1 MICSKII
8 IVSNLGNKNKYMK
21 YLGFLFINIVFLFTI
36 YYMYKLHGHEFVE
49 LFRLLESGDQEA
61 ISEYL
66 NRQGQWQGMLSVFFI
81 SILQVVS
88 IIIPGMAIQIAAGL
102 IFGWWRAFIATYLGF
117 VAGNLLV
124 FLIVRHLGNRI
135 QGLFDDDSEKE
146 VGWLMSKINNANSTF
161 VIALA
166 CLVPGVPNGIIPYV
180 AAKTDITK
188 KDFTFAIAASCW
200 IQILL
205 NCITGYFI
213 VKGILSF
220 VIISFALQIV
230 FIIYVTTHRDQVIE
244 YMNNIRGRKHNEKN

>member
-1 MICSKII
+1 M
-8 IVSNLGNKNKYMK
+8 SNFVNKHKYIR
-21 YLGFLFINIVFLFTI
+21 YLGFMFVNAVFLFTI
-36 YYMYKLHGHEFVE
+36 YYMYKTHGHEFVQ
-49 LFRLLESGDQEA
+49 LVRLLESGDQDA
-61 ISEYL
+61 ISDYL

-117 VAGNLLV
+117 VAGNVLV
-124 FLIVRHLGNRI
+124 FLVVRNLGNRI
-135 QGLFDDDSEKE
+135 HGLFDADSEKE
-146 VGWLMSKINNANSTF
+146 VGWLMGKINNANSTF
-161 VIALA
+161 MVALA

-188 KDFTFAIAASCW
+188 KDFAFAIASSCW

-213 VKGILSF
+213 VKGVISF
-220 VIISFALQIV
+220 VIISFALQII
-230 FIIYVTTHRDQVIE
+230 FIIYVTSHRDQVIE
-244 YMNNIRGRKHNEKN
+244 YMDNLRGRINYEKN